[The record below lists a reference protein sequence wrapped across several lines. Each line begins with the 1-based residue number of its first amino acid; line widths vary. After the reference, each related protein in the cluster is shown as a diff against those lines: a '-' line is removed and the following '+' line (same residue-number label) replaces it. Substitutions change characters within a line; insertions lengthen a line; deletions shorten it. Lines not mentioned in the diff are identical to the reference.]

1 MIDLV
6 QVSRDHKGSAKWLE
20 PALERVRN
28 MAARWGTNADA
39 MVNEVW
45 KMFAANSPAFGLWVG
60 IKDDQ
65 IVGHALA
72 DIRPYDGEWR
82 VWVLQVETDI
92 VVGRAYRDF
101 VQKTIDDWGLGA
113 AKALNLTVGDS
124 LMSTPRINDAWA
136 RHSGYE
142 VYRVIH
148 RRRIPKRAE

>member
-6 QVSRDHKGSAKWLE
+6 QVSREHKGSAKWLE
-20 PALERVRN
+20 SALERVRN
-28 MAARWGTNADA
+28 MAARWGTGADGL
-39 MVNEVW
+39 VNEVW
-45 KMFAANSPAFGLWVG
+45 KAFAASSPALGLWVG
-60 IKDDQ
+60 IQDDE

-72 DIRPYDGEWR
+72 DIRFYDGTPV

-101 VQKTIDDWGLGA
+101 ILKTIDDWGLA
-113 AKALNLTVGDS
+113 ASKAMNLTVIDS

-142 VYRVIH
+142 PYRVIH